1 MADLSGLPDIDFIS
15 VDAEKITNDI
25 ISVYEGLADRTLY
38 PGDPIRLFLTALAQ
52 LIIQQRVLIN
62 ETGKQNLLR
71 YANGDNLDHLGAGS
85 NVTRLE
91 SAASRSTQ
99 QFVLSTV
106 LTTTVVIPAGTR
118 VGPQAGG
125 TVFFETID
133 TLEISPGS
141 LSGMV
146 EIICTTPGESGNGYL
161 PGQINV
167 LIDPIPYI
175 QNVSNVTTSSGGTD
189 RESDDAYRERIHIA
203 PESFSTAG
211 PEGAYEYFAM
221 SASPLIVDVSVR
233 ETSPGVVEIRPLLKD
248 GGLPGQEILDL
259 VLETCS
265 DRKVRPLTDNV
276 QAFVPEQVPYDLNVT
291 YWIGKS
297 NSSMVATIQ
306 SNVEQAIKNYKLWQ
320 CSKQGRDIDPSE
332 LTTRVKNAGAKRVMV
347 TAPIY
352 QSVERYQVAKLNTEN
367 ITYGGLEDD

>member
-1 MADLSGLPDIDFIS
+1 
-15 VDAEKITNDI
+15 
-25 ISVYEGLADRTLY
+25 
-38 PGDPIRLFLTALAQ
+38 
-52 LIIQQRVLIN
+52 
-62 ETGKQNLLR
+62 
-71 YANGDNLDHLGAGS
+71 
-85 NVTRLE
+85 
-91 SAASRSTQ
+91 
-99 QFVLSTV
+99 
-106 LTTTVVIPAGTR
+106 
-118 VGPQAGG
+118 
-125 TVFFETID
+125 
-133 TLEISPGS
+133 
-141 LSGMV
+141 
-146 EIICTTPGESGNGYL
+146 
-161 PGQINV
+161 
-167 LIDPIPYI
+167 YI